1 MTMTISVPGKGVPFV
16 CSWSGGKDSCL
27 ALYRAVTAGAEPK
40 VLLSMLRADGQRSR
54 SHGLR
59 REVLQAQ
66 ADRLAIP
73 LTAKAASWADYES
86 VFIAALQEL
95 KARGIEAGVFGDID
109 VDDHRLWE
117 EKVCTAAGIASF
129 LPLWQTERLALL
141 GEFLMLGFEAKIVA
155 VNGEKLD
162 KAYLGRVLD
171 PDLVR
176 AFAEL
181 GIDPSGEAGEYHTVV
196 TGGPIFSGPVR
207 LETGGRV
214 FHDGYWFLDVS
225 VKRKT

>member
-1 MTMTISVPGKGVPFV
+1 MTMTISVPGKGIPFV

-40 VLLSMLRADGQRSR
+40 VLLSMLREDGQRSR

-66 ADRLAIP
+66 ADSLGMPLA
-73 LTAKAASWADYES
+73 AKAASWSDYES

-95 KARGIEAGVFGDID
+95 RASGIEAGVFGDID

-117 EKVCTAAGIASF
+117 EKVCTAAGIEVY
-129 LPLWQTERLALL
+129 LPLWQTERLTLL
-141 GEFLMLGFEAKIVA
+141 GEFLMLGFEATIVT

-162 KAYLGRVLD
+162 RAYLGRVLD
-171 PDLVR
+171 LDLVR
-176 AFAEL
+176 EFSAL

-196 TGGPIFSGPVR
+196 TDGPIFSGPVR
-207 LETGGRV
+207 LEAGERV
-214 FHDGYWFLDVS
+214 FHDGYWFLDVMI
-225 VKRKT
+225 RDP